1 MFNLGGTLA
10 TLSDLCGLSSENVKV
25 NSKKVASS
33 LPNVINHNGSMK
45 RDKATVLSIS
55 SLTLAVIENYF
66 SEKNSIYR
74 ILQSGLLLIVD
85 QVIVYVLFAIPFDV
99 SYLCMRVCVIWHLC
113 MYVYI

>member
-85 QVIVYVLFAIPFDV
+85 QVIVYVLFAMPFDV
-99 SYLCMRVCVIWHLC
+99 SYLCMHVFVIWHLC